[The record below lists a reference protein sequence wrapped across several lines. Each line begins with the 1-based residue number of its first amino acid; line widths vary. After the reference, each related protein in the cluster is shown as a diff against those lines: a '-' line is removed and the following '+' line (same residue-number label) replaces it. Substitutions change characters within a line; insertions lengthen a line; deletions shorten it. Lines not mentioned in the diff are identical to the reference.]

1 MTSTV
6 SGPAY
11 RIHTPRLVLRCWQP
25 EDAPLLK
32 TAIDASLEHLRPW
45 MPWAHQEPADIETK
59 IALLRRFRGE
69 FDLGKDFVY
78 GVFSR
83 DEKQVLG
90 GTGLHLRLGEGA
102 REIGYWIHQ
111 EHVGRGL
118 ATELTSALTKVAF
131 EVDGVERVE
140 IHCDP
145 ENHASA
151 AVARKSGFI
160 HEKTVQSEMED
171 GELDCSMIWVM
182 RADAYPASPA
192 AEAEVEALDVIGRRV
207 L

>member
-11 RIHTPRLVLRCWQP
+11 RIHTRRLILRCWQP

-32 TAIDASLEHLRPW
+32 AAIDASLDHLRPW
-45 MPWAHQEPADIETK
+45 MPWAHQEPTDIEAK
-59 IALLRRFRGE
+59 VALLHRFRGD

-83 DEKQVLG
+83 DEKQALG

-118 ATELTSALTKVAF
+118 ATELATASAIPVLEADLK
-131 EVDGVERVE
+131 
-140 IHCDP
+140 
-145 ENHASA
+145 SA
-151 AVARKSGFI
+151 AVG
-160 HEKTVQSEMED
+160 
-171 GELDCSMIWVM
+171 L
-182 RADAYPASPA
+182 
-192 AEAEVEALDVIGRRV
+192 
-207 L
+207 